1 MLKKILVPLDGSER
15 AERGLAMAAR
25 IARGS
30 GGSLLLVRIVSVP
43 PIRFAPYGEPAQI
56 ALALIA
62 NARDEAEEYL
72 KKVSASP
79 LVEGI
84 AVEARAIE
92 GHVSADILD
101 TARNEQCDLIVICT
115 HGHTGFQRWRLGRVA
130 DQVARHAP
138 VPVLVVPARDAQ
150 PAPASANAGLRM
162 LVTLDGSELAEAAI
176 QPALDLAV
184 ALSAPAQTSIHLLEV
199 VDFFSAMMA
208 DADRTPEEESTETVP
223 EIGAEE
229 RALDLARTYLG
240 DVTHRMRQ
248 EHPDLTVTFAAMLS
262 GDVAKTIGEIAEGQP
277 TFDIIT
283 MATHG
288 RGGLQ
293 RWAMGSITERVLHT
307 THLPLLIARSPVA
320 IAHDQQV
327 ADAAADAELHR

>member
-25 IARGS
+25 IARGAGS
-30 GGSLLLVRIVSVP
+30 SLLLARIVSVP
-43 PIRFAPYGEPAQI
+43 PIRFASYGEPAQI

-72 KKVSASP
+72 KKVSVSP

-84 AVEARAIE
+84 AIEARVIE

-101 TARNEQCDLIVICT
+101 TARNEHCDLIVICT

-138 VPVLVVPARDAQ
+138 VPVLVVPARDAH
-150 PAPASANAGLRM
+150 PEPASADTGLRL
-162 LVTLDGSELAEAAI
+162 LVTLDGSELAEASLR
-176 QPALDLAV
+176 PALDLAT
-184 ALSAPAQTSIHLLEV
+184 ALEAPAQTSIHLLEV
-199 VDFFSAMMA
+199 VDFFAAMTA
-208 DADRTPEEESTETVP
+208 DADRAPESDSEVTGP

-229 RALDLARTYLG
+229 RALEVARAYLG
-240 DVTHRMRQ
+240 DVAHRIRQ
-248 EHPDLTVTFAAMLS
+248 EHPNTPVTFAAALS
-262 GDVAKTIGEIAEGQP
+262 GDIAKTIGEIAEGQP
-277 TFDIIT
+277 PCDIIA

-293 RWAMGSITERVLHT
+293 RWTMGSITERVLHT

>member
-30 GGSLLLVRIVSVP
+30 GGSLLLARIVSVP

-72 KKVSASP
+72 KKVSAST
-79 LVEGI
+79 LVAGI
-84 AVEARAIE
+84 SVESRTIE

-138 VPVLVVPARDAQ
+138 TPVLVVPARDAQ
-150 PAPASANAGLRM
+150 STPASADTGIRM
-162 LVTLDGSELAEAAI
+162 LVTLDGSELAEAAM
-176 QPALDLAV
+176 QPALDLAA
-184 ALSAPAQTSIHLLEV
+184 ALAAPEHTAIHLLEV
-199 VDFFSAMMA
+199 VDFFAAMMA
-208 DADRTPEEESTETVP
+208 DADRTPGASSNVNGP

-229 RALDLARTYLG
+229 RALEVARAYLG
-240 DVTHRMRQ
+240 EMAQRIHR
-248 EHPDLTVTFAAMLS
+248 EHPNISVTFAGVLS
-262 GDVAKTIGEIAEGQP
+262 GDIAKAIGEIAEGQP
-277 TFDIIT
+277 PYDIIA

-293 RWAMGSITERVLHT
+293 RWTMGSITERVLHT

-320 IAHDQQV
+320 VAHDQQV
-327 ADAAADAELHR
+327 ADSAADAELHR